1 MINLCNLPEPNID
14 FLSNILSITN
24 DFKECERLIEQTFVN
39 LYESRT
45 GEKCISVKKT
55 NVQLLDFDEMKI
67 VSDLIEIAND
77 NHSFS
82 IAKLL
87 TNLVIKKIQL

>member
-1 MINLCNLPEPNID
+1 MVLGHSNTLVKNDSYKTNIKDIAMINLCNLPEPNID

-45 GEKCISVKKT
+45 GEKCISVKKLMF
-55 NVQLLDFDEMKI
+55 NY
-67 VSDLIEIAND
+67 
-77 NHSFS
+77 
-82 IAKLL
+82 
-87 TNLVIKKIQL
+87 